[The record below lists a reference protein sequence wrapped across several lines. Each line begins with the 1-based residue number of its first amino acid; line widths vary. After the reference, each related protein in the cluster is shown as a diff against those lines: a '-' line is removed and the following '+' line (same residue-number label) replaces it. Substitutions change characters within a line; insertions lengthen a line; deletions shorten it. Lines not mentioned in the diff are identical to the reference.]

1 MTTRDELKRQYKET
15 PKQAGIFQVINKTN
29 GKILLCSSKN
39 LEGKLNKHR
48 FQLSIQ
54 RHYNQQLQEDWDRL
68 GEDAFRF
75 EISEIV
81 KVKDD
86 PGFNL
91 DDELSLLEEI
101 WIEKTQPYG
110 ERGYNKN
117 KKIRE

>member
-1 MTTRDELKRQYKET
+1 MEKRAEIKRQYKET
-15 PKQAGIFQVINKTN
+15 PKQAGIFQIVNTTN

-54 RHYNQQLQEDWDRL
+54 RHFNQQLQEDWDRL
-68 GEDAFRF
+68 GADVFRF
-75 EISEIV
+75 EISEVV

-101 WIEKTQPYG
+101 WIEKTQPCG

-117 KKIRE
+117 LKIRE